1 MGVSVYL
8 RAACRGAGAA
18 CSGCRWVSRDAHWS
32 QALGP
37 LPRPVPNDLVLYLK
51 RTPKCISS
59 RRWAPWAFPGPSQGM
74 LMAGRL
80 WAWLCRWH
88 VPPRAVG
95 MAAFA
100 GELPR
105 RTRCWPS
112 LPRLADHDSLCPTT
126 TPSARCGLGSLCS
139 GPRCRRRSRPQV
151 FSSVLT
157 PSLMDDP
164 RVSTSSA
171 GPWTCV

>member
-1 MGVSVYL
+1 MCPCICAQRGGERELPPLAVGGFPVMLIGVKL
-8 RAACRGAGAA
+8 WDPCP
-18 CSGCRWVSRDAHWS
+18 
-32 QALGP
+32 GP
-37 LPRPVPNDLVLYLK
+37 LSRPVPNDLVLYLK

-74 LMAGRL
+74 LMAGRR
-80 WAWLCRWH
+80 WAWPYRRH

-112 LPRLADHDSLCPTT
+112 LPRLADHDSLCPTWAGQPLLWPKMQAQVT
-126 TPSARCGLGSLCS
+126 APGFLLC
-139 GPRCRRRSRPQV
+139 PHPQ
-151 FSSVLT
+151 
-157 PSLMDDP
+157 PH
-164 RVSTSSA
+164 
-171 GPWTCV
+171 G